1 MQRAAILFF
10 VMLAGCEAKGACD
23 TPQANRCVDGV
34 AKSAC
39 VLHGPNHEVSRFSRD
54 KTCAQLGYKDG
65 AGAPQHNDALG
76 FAIAV
81 PAGATVVTSSDT
93 AMIRWVVDGDFPAL
107 CAITTGPKDTHP
119 RSLDDAKAAFERSG
133 AFKAVEA
140 TEDASGYA
148 LTGLKVTDPK
158 ITQYAVRRAGATKA
172 GEALCTAPVGHAPE
186 LKSIVTSLKV
196 D

>member
-1 MQRAAILFF
+1 MQRASFLFLLA
-10 VMLAGCEAKGACD
+10 LAGCEAKGACD

-54 KTCAQLGYKDG
+54 KTCLDLGYKDG
-65 AGAPQHNDALG
+65 GAVQRNDALG
-76 FAIAV
+76 FAVFV
-81 PAGATVVTSSDT
+81 PRDASIVTSSDT
-93 AMIRWVVDGDFPAL
+93 AMMRWIVDGDFPAL
-107 CAITTGPKDTHP
+107 CAITIGPKETHP
-119 RSLDDAKAAFERSG
+119 RSLDEAKATFEKSG

-140 TEDASGYA
+140 TGDASGYA
-148 LTGLKVTDPK
+148 LTGVKVTDPK

-172 GEALCTAPVGHAPE
+172 GEALCTGPVGHAPE